1 MQPINCD
8 SWTSRNGKTHTLAIL
23 ISICIQQESAP
34 WALADSNAAADN
46 MVRALRR
53 LNIDVLRLGSEYR
66 IASDVFDTS
75 FQGRM
80 EKHPQRGAL
89 QILEREISKS
99 SGRAKGVY
107 TKNEEK

>member
-1 MQPINCD
+1 M
-8 SWTSRNGKTHTLAIL
+8 
-23 ISICIQQESAP
+23 
-34 WALADSNAAADN
+34 ADSNAAADN

-80 EKHPQRGAL
+80 EKHPQRDAL
-89 QILEREISKS
+89 QILEREIPNHLVIT
-99 SGRAKGVY
+99 KGVFIQR
-107 TKNEEK
+107 TKRNDKKYGRRHFDFRSSRCFNIGYDDPVGQGK